1 MVEQYHEISNH
12 QKKDQNPGAS
22 RSAAMWC
29 MIFKTQ
35 FLACI
40 CVSDRDFPHQNRQL
54 AYHPFLP
61 GWIWLV
67 ALDVPK
73 ILPVFAKND
82 PKGLNSFPVG

>member
-1 MVEQYHEISNH
+1 MKYPTT
-12 QKKDQNPGAS
+12 KKNDQNPGAS